1 MLQEISDHK
10 SKGAFEKVAVNQP
23 AASVVV
29 RPVEQAVTLES
40 TIQKVWSCIVGT
52 DVGIVGLYGL
62 GGVGKTTILTKLN
75 NKFSTTPNNF
85 DVVIWAL
92 VSKDYYVGKIQD
104 RIGGN
109 LGFSDDSWKHKSVEE
124 KAVDIYGVLRNKK
137 FVVLLDD
144 LWEMVNLNQ

>member
-29 RPVEQAVTLES
+29 RP
-40 TIQKVWSCIVGT
+40 
-52 DVGIVGLYGL
+52 
-62 GGVGKTTILTKLN
+62 TTILTKLN

-144 LWEMVNLNQ
+144 LW